1 MEATEYVEIQLL
13 GPIFSTAIGWQGVRR
28 PQLRHTVHGLHHRN
42 DGSRRKEPLVA
53 FSVLRSSPSGRLHN
67 EDGLSNGSDF
77 STFGKDETA
86 KLPEKTVREHW
97 DTRTH
102 GWHQDGERHCFT
114 SKFQVAGT
122 IWTSKAQRRTA
133 WRVLN
138 ELQGPGGEVEISA
151 CRREAEDGRHGGFL
165 YKLKHSQHDD
175 DAIEIERCNL
185 ERHPRPTSWESE
197 ISKTLIVCTTN
208 S

>member
-1 MEATEYVEIQLL
+1 MFEGHSFDAQCMGSI
-13 GPIFSTAIGWQGVRR
+13 IGMMAADEKNDWSPFPCYVRR
-28 PQLRHTVHGLHHRN
+28 
-42 DGSRRKEPLVA
+42 LV
-53 FSVLRSSPSGRLHN
+53 SPSGRLHN

-86 KLPEKTVREHW
+86 KLPENTGSTGTH
-97 DTRTH
+97 THTH

-138 ELQGPGGEVEISA
+138 ELKGPGGEVEISA

-185 ERHPRPTSWESE
+185 ERHPRPTGWENE
-197 ISKTLIVCTTN
+197 ISNTLIVCTTN